1 MRRSILVA
9 AAASLSLISAAA
21 QAEVNDLGPMA
32 GVLAV
37 TPAALDG
44 ARARGVPDVGTSD
57 SSTSLGSITVNGG
70 NAAAIQGAF
79 TGAAGLFTVIQNTG
93 NNVVLQNATVVNI
106 NIH

>member
-1 MRRSILVA
+1 MRRSFLIA
-9 AAASLSLISAAA
+9 AAAGLSLITAAA
-21 QAEVNDLGPMA
+21 QAEVRSDFGS
-32 GVLAV
+32 AV
-37 TPAALDG
+37 TPAALDE

-57 SSTSLGSITVNGG
+57 SSTSVGTLTVNGG

-79 TGAAGLFTVIQNTG
+79 SGASGLFTVIQNTG